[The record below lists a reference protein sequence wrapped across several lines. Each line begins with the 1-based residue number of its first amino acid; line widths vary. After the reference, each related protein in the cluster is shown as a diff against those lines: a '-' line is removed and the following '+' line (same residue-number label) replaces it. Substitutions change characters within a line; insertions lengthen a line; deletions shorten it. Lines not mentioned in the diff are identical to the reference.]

1 MIYIIAIQAL
11 ALAVCLWYIGKLWFS
26 REFAREL
33 EREAKEISEGVAG
46 QLAKERE
53 AYHLAASLVETLSA
67 SETRL
72 RALLHEAAGLL
83 MDERHRSKP
92 RTGDSRK
99 TDNYGDWA
107 TKRDELVKRI
117 GGEESL
123 EERRKELAE
132 RESRLLSDKDRLAC
146 FCAQLPR
153 EVTP

>member
-1 MIYIIAIQAL
+1 MIYIIAIQAI
-11 ALAVCLWYIGKLWFS
+11 ALAVCLWYIGRLWFS
-26 REFAREL
+26 REEAMARAEL
-33 EREAKEISEGVAG
+33 ADEIGEGVAE
-46 QLAKERE
+46 LAKERE

-107 TKRDELVKRI
+107 TKRDELVRRI
-117 GGEESL
+117 GGE
-123 EERRKELAE
+123 A
-132 RESRLLSDKDRLAC
+132 
-146 FCAQLPR
+146 
-153 EVTP
+153 

>member
-1 MIYIIAIQAL
+1 MIYIIAIQAI
-11 ALAVCLWYIGKLWFS
+11 AIAVCLWKIGQMWFS
-26 REFAREL
+26 R
-33 EREAKEISEGVAG
+33 REAMARAELADEISEGVAG

-117 GGEESL
+117 GG
-123 EERRKELAE
+123 A
-132 RESRLLSDKDRLAC
+132 
-146 FCAQLPR
+146 
-153 EVTP
+153 T

>member
-1 MIYIIAIQAL
+1 MIYIIAIQAI
-11 ALAVCLWYIGKLWFS
+11 AIAVCLWYIGKLWFS

-117 GGEESL
+117 GGE
-123 EERRKELAE
+123 A
-132 RESRLLSDKDRLAC
+132 
-146 FCAQLPR
+146 
-153 EVTP
+153 